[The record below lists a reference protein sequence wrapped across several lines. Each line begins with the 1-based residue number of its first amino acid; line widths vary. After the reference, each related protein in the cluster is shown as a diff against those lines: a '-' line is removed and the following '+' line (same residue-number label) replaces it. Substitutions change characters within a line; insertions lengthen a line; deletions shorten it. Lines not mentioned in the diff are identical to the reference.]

1 MMDHK
6 GAGDQAHK
14 QGNHCV
20 VEFGVEDVQVPVSGR
35 RAKALKERRQKL
47 KPGSFGE
54 IFIIESV
61 ASMST
66 YAPGL
71 PY

>member
-1 MMDHK
+1 MMDKK

-14 QGNHCV
+14 QENHCV
-20 VEFGVEDVQVPVSGR
+20 VEFGVEDAQVPISGR

-54 IFIIESV
+54 ILIGEKCCSY
-61 ASMST
+61 SN
-66 YAPGL
+66 
-71 PY
+71 